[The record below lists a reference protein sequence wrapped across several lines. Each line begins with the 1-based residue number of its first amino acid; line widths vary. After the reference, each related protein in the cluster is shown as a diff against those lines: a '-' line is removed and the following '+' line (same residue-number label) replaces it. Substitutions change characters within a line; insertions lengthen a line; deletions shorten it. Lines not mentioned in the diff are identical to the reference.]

1 MPGRVTSTKSLRLVR
16 TRSGKG
22 ATAALAAVCL
32 LGPILGYAHMLLV
45 AHARCPEH
53 GELLHVEAPSASEP
67 LAAPGVPTR
76 EPIVAAESELASETH
91 DHDHCVVTSARK
103 TQAAVR
109 SAGPSLVVTD
119 PVPRQVVD
127 EGAAASPPIALY
139 VLAPKNSPPA

>member
-1 MPGRVTSTKSLRLVR
+1 LRLVR

-22 ATAALAAVCL
+22 SAAALAALCL

-53 GELLHVEAPSASEP
+53 GELLHLDAPAVSEP
-67 LAAPGVPTR
+67 VASSENPTR
-76 EPIVAAESELASETH
+76 EPAVAPESDLASETH

-109 SAGPSLVVTD
+109 SAGPLLVVGDHPPQQLADDGAVTRP
-119 PVPRQVVD
+119 PV
-127 EGAAASPPIALY
+127 ALY